1 MRSDSERRTIREL
14 GFKRWCSE
22 VLIYHYKWHI
32 IGIAAAILVVTLLF
46 TLNAGVPDND
56 AVVIVAVSQT
66 LDGEVINE
74 LKLEI
79 GRILG
84 DKNGDGQVI
93 VNVLQYLLNP
103 RDGIYD
109 STVSANATT
118 MVTSFLNDEM
128 VLYLFDRVN
137 LQVYNKPGSGRCNVE
152 LAAEFG
158 GEDGAIPLGDLP
170 FFQLLG
176 LTGENELFACFKT
189 QPFSSKKSE
198 EAFYSDARVIVA
210 GLLAGGG
217 EVVQP

>member
-1 MRSDSERRTIREL
+1 MRSDSERRTIKEL

-22 VLIYHYKWHI
+22 VLFYHYKWHI
-32 IGIAAAILVVTLLF
+32 IGAAAAIVVVVLLF
-46 TLNAGVPDND
+46 SLNAGVPDND

-74 LKLEI
+74 LKVEI

-93 VNVLQYLLNP
+93 INVLQYLLNP
-103 RDGIYD
+103 RDGVYD
-109 STVSANATT
+109 STVTGNATT

-137 LQVYNKPGSGRCNVE
+137 LKQYNPPESGRFNVE
-152 LAAEFG
+152 LAAEYDG
-158 GEDGAIPLGDLP
+158 VDGAIPLGELP

-176 LTGENELFACFKT
+176 LTGETELFACFKT

-198 EAFYSDARVIVA
+198 EAFYHDARLIVA

-217 EVVQP
+217 AAVQP